1 MNGLLTQLIR
11 IKPGDV
17 IEEAHMRNR
26 ALIARWAY
34 EKGKKDNVIELVK
47 KDGKTYVKINSYKEL
62 RKLFGVL
69 LAEVQRIRSVGDYEA
84 AKRLVEDYGVQ
95 IDPDLHN
102 EILERYRK
110 LNLSPYKGFVNPVY
124 ELVKDENGNAV
135 DVKVTY
141 GEDFLH
147 QQLRY
152 DGFVK

>member
-1 MNGLLTQLIR
+1 
-11 IKPGDV
+11 
-17 IEEAHMRNR
+17 MRNR
-26 ALIARWAY
+26 ALIARWVY

>member
-1 MNGLLTQLIR
+1 
-11 IKPGDV
+11 
-17 IEEAHMRNR
+17 MRNR

-124 ELVKDENGNAV
+124 ELVKDENGNVV

>member
-1 MNGLLTQLIR
+1 M
-11 IKPGDV
+11 
-17 IEEAHMRNR
+17 
-26 ALIARWAY
+26 
-34 EKGKKDNVIELVK
+34 
-47 KDGKTYVKINSYKEL
+47 
-62 RKLFGVL
+62 
-69 LAEVQRIRSVGDYEA
+69 
-84 AKRLVEDYGVQ
+84 Q